1 MVQRGAVGSPL
12 PQLLWTIQ
20 LGAWEN
26 ASELLSYLEQPGRCS
41 LPSTIWHLPG
51 SLLCSRLVQSYSTSL
66 RLTAP
71 KTFPYLTGTYFSSHS
86 IFISYHFPSQLRH
99 FTFLRGCCGLGQTL
113 LLESNNE
120 VNHCNTHIQN
130 IRG

>member
-1 MVQRGAVGSPL
+1 MVQCAALGSPL
-12 PQLLWTIQ
+12 PRLLWTIQ

-51 SLLCSRLVQSYSTSL
+51 SLLHSSLVQSHSTSL
-66 RLTAP
+66 RPSAP

-86 IFISYHFPSQLRH
+86 IFIPYLLRLSETLNC
-99 FTFLRGCCGLGQTL
+99 TFKKKKSTL
-113 LLESNNE
+113 SSCLINFS
-120 VNHCNTHIQN
+120 TQN
-130 IRG
+130 RLYQ